1 MKKVRPL
8 YLSLIHFPQNR
19 RLERKRPVP
28 AATYTPHTRT
38 LGKGLILKEIPKNT
52 MSNIIP
58 QFLRERNPPRHLFS
72 SMFSIREIIRTAV
85 LSKINRPFSN
95 PKKAAKISHHGFP
108 ATGSLIMLEVPR
120 TNKKMPATVHMRL
133 AKRICTLTGATGLQV
148 SSQYKIFSYPKDM
161 TCDRLIHPG
170 LLQNPFCKYSVNP
183 LYPALERLPFSGF
196 QSLLVA
202 NRRASAIRPAIETLQ
217 KANRSCGRA
226 QMATVH
232 RKGIFL

>member
-120 TNKKMPATVHMRL
+120 TNKKVPATVHMRL

-196 QSLLVA
+196 QSSLIA
-202 NRRASAIRPAIETLQ
+202 D
-217 KANRSCGRA
+217 
-226 QMATVH
+226 
-232 RKGIFL
+232 RKGQCNLARDRNPAKGKPL